1 MTKLTE
7 FLEKGLAQSATTSNE
22 MSIIFKI
29 KKNIYIPIQ
38 KSANSFE
45 MLNNIFGYKLIR
57 CFTLYIFNH

>member
-29 KKNIYIPIQ
+29 KYIYIYQ
-38 KSANSFE
+38 YKSQ
-45 MLNNIFGYKLIR
+45 LILLK
-57 CFTLYIFNH
+57 CLITFLVIN